1 MTSIVWSHKPLLGP
15 YLLSRELEI
24 FSKLV
29 SCRSLLGTHNYRSS
43 IPAMDES
50 TKKRQSR
57 KKNKK
62 RQPPEEKTTLTL
74 LITDP
79 EEDIEDLFSDKEIK
93 QIRVSLLEWYDENQ
107 RELPWRQRSGSESD
121 GGEEE
126 KRAYGVWVSEI
137 MLQQTRVQT
146 VIEYYNRWMKKWP
159 TIHHLSQASLEEVN
173 EMWAGLG
180 YYRRARF
187 LLEGAKMI
195 VDGGGGFP
203 NIVSALLKVPGIGNY
218 TAGAIAS
225 IAFNEA
231 VPVVDGNVIRV
242 LARLKA
248 ISANPKDSLTV
259 KNFWKLAAQLVDPCR
274 PGDFNQSLMELG
286 ATVCTPLNPSCAS
299 CPVSGQC
306 RALSISK
313 HDSSVLVTDYPIK
326 VEKTK
331 QRHDISAACV
341 VEILGGQDGSEIN
354 QHDSRFLL
362 VKRPDEGLLAGL
374 WEFPSVMLDEEVNL
388 TRRRKET
395 DCFLKKSFSLDSKKN
410 CNIVSRED
418 VGEFVHIFS
427 HIRLKVYVELL
438 VLRLKG
444 GMNDWLEKQNKG
456 TMAWKCVDN
465 EALSNMGL
473 TSGVRKVYTMVEKF
487 KQKGSTTNSIPS
499 RKRTSSKKL
508 RYDCLW
514 RIKIGGITIDFVL
527 NNMAAS
533 LGGRA
538 VGVSSFPSSSSY
550 LGRHVKATTS
560 SSSSSAFSLQMA
572 SKSATSRGC
581 ITCSAVQETSTS
593 AADKQ
598 EVNTAEKAEEKEAPP
613 AKPKPS
619 AKAAKAP
626 VKPLPQLM
634 EEEVIPSLKATL
646 ETQKE
651 LSDIELSFQDNKL
664 EGSFTK
670 KSIGYSFWAFFP
682 TGVLTGPKGFSL
694 SSYGQGAST
703 VEPFLVDEKK
713 ITARQI
719 VFWVEKRLAAQ
730 GIIPVWKE

>member
-1 MTSIVWSHKPLLGP
+1 MTSLVWSHKPLLGP

-43 IPAMDES
+43 IPAMDGS
-50 TKKRQSR
+50 TKKRQTR
-57 KKNKK
+57 EKNKK
-62 RQPPEEKTTLTL
+62 RQSPEEKTTLTL
-74 LITDP
+74 LITNP
-79 EEDIEDLFSDKEIK
+79 EEDIEDLFSEKEVK

-107 RELPWRQRSGSESD
+107 RELPWRQRSESESD

-146 VIEYYNRWMKKWP
+146 MIEYYNRWMKKWP
-159 TIHHLSQASLEEVN
+159 TINHLSQASLEEVN

-195 VDGGGGFP
+195 VDEGGGFP
-203 NIVSALLKVPGIGNY
+203 NTVSALLKVPGIGNY

-259 KNFWKLAAQLVDPCR
+259 KKFWKLAAQLVDPCR

-286 ATVCTPLNPSCAS
+286 ATVCTPLNPSCSS

-306 RALSISK
+306 RALSMSK

-331 QRHDISAACV
+331 QRRDISAACV
-341 VEILGGQDGSEIN
+341 VEILGGQDGFEIN
-354 QHDSRFLL
+354 QPDSRFLL
-362 VKRPDEGLLAGL
+362 VKRPNEGLLAGL
-374 WEFPSVMLDEEVNL
+374 WEFPSVMLDEEVDL
-388 TRRRKET
+388 TRRRKEV

-410 CNIVSRED
+410 CSIVSRED
-418 VGEFVHIFS
+418 VGEFDHIFS

-444 GMNDWLEKQNKG
+444 VMNDWLEQQNKG

-487 KQKGSTTNSIPS
+487 KQKRSTMNSIPS
-499 RKRTSSKKL
+499 RKRTSS
-508 RYDCLW
+508 R
-514 RIKIGGITIDFVL
+514 
-527 NNMAAS
+527 N
-533 LGGRA
+533 
-538 VGVSSFPSSSSY
+538 
-550 LGRHVKATTS
+550 
-560 SSSSSAFSLQMA
+560 
-572 SKSATSRGC
+572 
-581 ITCSAVQETSTS
+581 
-593 AADKQ
+593 
-598 EVNTAEKAEEKEAPP
+598 
-613 AKPKPS
+613 
-619 AKAAKAP
+619 
-626 VKPLPQLM
+626 
-634 EEEVIPSLKATL
+634 
-646 ETQKE
+646 
-651 LSDIELSFQDNKL
+651 
-664 EGSFTK
+664 
-670 KSIGYSFWAFFP
+670 
-682 TGVLTGPKGFSL
+682 
-694 SSYGQGAST
+694 
-703 VEPFLVDEKK
+703 
-713 ITARQI
+713 
-719 VFWVEKRLAAQ
+719 
-730 GIIPVWKE
+730 